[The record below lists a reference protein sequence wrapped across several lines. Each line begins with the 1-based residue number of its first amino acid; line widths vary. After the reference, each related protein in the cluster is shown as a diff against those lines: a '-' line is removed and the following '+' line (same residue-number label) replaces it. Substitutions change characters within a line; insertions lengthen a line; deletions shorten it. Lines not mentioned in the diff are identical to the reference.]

1 MKKYIEH
8 LKSKGYKVN
17 GNIAML
23 QNVRFKICEG
33 KIETAMGVRTSRWME
48 VIG

>member
-8 LKSKGYKVN
+8 LKSKGYKVS
-17 GNIAML
+17 GNIAVL

-33 KIETAMGVRTSRWME
+33 KIKTAMGMQNSYWLE
-48 VIG
+48 II

>member
-17 GNIAML
+17 GNIAVL
-23 QNVRFKICEG
+23 QNVKFKICEG
-33 KIETAMGVRTSRWME
+33 KVKTAMGTQMSRWLE
-48 VIG
+48 VI

>member
-8 LKSKGYKVN
+8 LKNMGYKVS
-17 GNIAML
+17 GNIAVL

-33 KIETAMGVRTSRWME
+33 KVKTAMGIQHSH
-48 VIG
+48 

>member
-1 MKKYIEH
+1 MKKYIEY

-17 GNIAML
+17 ENIAVL

-33 KIETAMGVRTSRWME
+33 KVKTAMGMQNSHWLE
-48 VIG
+48 II